1 LNEHSSQGAALQF
14 PIFQKYIYKLVNNV
28 EAVKFATNSVLE
40 DFANDGVIYLE
51 LRTIPRDCKET
62 NMRKEDYIE
71 AIFDAIA
78 EFERSKLG
86 QKTGLKTKL
95 MLSIDR
101 ADTYAVAEQT
111 VDLAL
116 LYKSRG
122 VVGLD
127 LAGNPHVCLVQI
139 SRS

>member
-1 LNEHSSQGAALQF
+1 
-14 PIFQKYIYKLVNNV
+14 
-28 EAVKFATNSVLE
+28 
-40 DFANDGVIYLE
+40 
-51 LRTIPRDCKET
+51 
-62 NMRKEDYIE
+62 MRKEDYIE
-71 AIFDAIA
+71 AIFDGIA

-127 LAGNPHVCLVQI
+127 LAGNPHVCLAQI